1 MTPQEEAEARPVIHD
16 FIEWE
21 VGFLE
26 SCIELDNPFPGFRRS
41 RKRALIRRPDLVAL
55 RNAWA
60 QFYADWMLRS
70 RYDAKIANMP
80 ASELEAHGLYGA
92 QLAAKM
98 RMVGLQALR
107 IERWYPDSPMPGGSV
122 TQRRWFLYAAPP
134 VTVEQ
139 AAPPKV
145 ATPGVKPRGSFISG
159 LGKLIT
165 RVDVFADSV
174 LEAAG
179 ISKALKEIKDLFG
192 MSLDDG

>member
-16 FIEWE
+16 FVEWM
-21 VGFLE
+21 VWFLDR
-26 SCIELDNPFPGFRRS
+26 SIKLDDPFPGFRRS
-41 RKRALIRRPDLVAL
+41 RKRALIRRPDLEAL
-55 RNAWA
+55 RHAWV
-60 QFYADWMLRS
+60 QFEEDWRAS
-70 RYDAKIANMP
+70 GYDAKIANLP
-80 ASELEAHGLYGA
+80 ASQLMAHGLYGA

-139 AAPPKV
+139 TAPPKL
-145 ATPGVKPRGSFISG
+145 ASPGVRPRGSFISG

-165 RVDVFADSV
+165 RMDVFADSV
-174 LEAAG
+174 IEAAG
-179 ISKALKEIKDLFG
+179 IGGALKEIKELFG

>member
-16 FIEWE
+16 FVEWM
-21 VGFLE
+21 VWFLDR
-26 SCIELDNPFPGFRRS
+26 CIKLDDPFPGFRRS

-55 RNAWA
+55 RNAWG
-60 QFYADWMLRS
+60 QFEKDWWAS
-70 RYDAKIANMP
+70 GFDAKIANLP
-80 ASELEAHGLYGA
+80 AFELVAHGLYGA

-122 TQRRWFLYAAPP
+122 MQRAWFQYAAPA
-134 VTVEQ
+134 VTIEQ

-145 ATPGVKPRGSFISG
+145 AAPGVKPRGSFISG

-165 RVDVFADSV
+165 RVDVFADSA

-179 ISKALKEIKDLFG
+179 ISKALKEIKEMFG